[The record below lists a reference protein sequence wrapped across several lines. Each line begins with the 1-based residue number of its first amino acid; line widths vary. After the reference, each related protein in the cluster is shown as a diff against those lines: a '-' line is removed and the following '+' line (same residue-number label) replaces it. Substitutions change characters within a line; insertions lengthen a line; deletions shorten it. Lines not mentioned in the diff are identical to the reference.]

1 MLHIWEQAK
10 WIFFFLKHADA
21 FPEEDCVK
29 GKEAQI
35 PKTTRFLRG
44 VYVDFA
50 SWPLGQISAP
60 LLSSSLVLNG
70 SIASLKNPPFMKYP
84 SCILVGPFG
93 FKRTLCHS
101 LCE

>member
-1 MLHIWEQAK
+1 MDF
-10 WIFFFLKHADA
+10 FFFLKHADA
-21 FPEEDCVK
+21 FPEEDCVE

-60 LLSSSLVLNG
+60 LFPLPWYL
-70 SIASLKNPPFMKYP
+70 M
-84 SCILVGPFG
+84 GP
-93 FKRTLCHS
+93 LLH
-101 LCE
+101 

>member
-1 MLHIWEQAK
+1 MLRVK
-10 WIFFFLKHADA
+10 KLRFL
-21 FPEEDCVK
+21 
-29 GKEAQI
+29 
-35 PKTTRFLRG
+35 KTTRFLRG

-70 SIASLKNPPFMKYP
+70 SVASLKNLPFMKYP

-93 FKRTLCHS
+93 FKKTLCHS